1 MAGYVPEW
9 LRGSHKKSGTSK
21 IEHGKR
27 EMPGFHTGQK
37 DHPVTQEMKRD
48 PHTSAAYLAD
58 GGMPSEEK
66 LKEMGLAASNAE
78 REAGG
83 RPGIVEGFKNLIG
96 RFKEGNIDDP
106 NSLAYERYGAGR
118 GRREYEDQKAFAEN
132 AAMQPRGMKN
142 AAMVMRGDKMAA
154 EPSPASNSVPKMPEV
169 ETKDISPKPSAE
181 YMDMDSMKRRAMSG
195 GANLPQAE
203 SAPRPMSTEPNRTA
217 KPAPAPRKR
226 GVEAGTVPAEP
237 KASTGKQVII
247 PDNKRPPVDN
257 ATRKTKPGSRGGNNE
272 ERKSRPYPAEQAVQN
287 LGKRFK
293 EADDAYKSAPNA
305 INKKARDEAKKRYEK
320 AAKEMR

>member
-1 MAGYVPEW
+1 MAGNVPDW
-9 LRGSHKKSGTSK
+9 ARSNHKKSPTSK
-21 IEHGKR
+21 MTHGIQSRPIFHGEHSDSPLK
-27 EMPGFHTGQK
+27 EMHMHT
-37 DHPVTQEMKRD
+37 E
-48 PHTSAAYLAD
+48 AAFLAD

-78 REAGG
+78 RDAAG

-132 AAMQPRGMKN
+132 AKMQGDGMRN
-142 AAMVMRGDKMAA
+142 AGMVMRGDKMKTDA
-154 EPSPASNSVPKMPEV
+154 SPVMPEV

-181 YMDMDSMKRRAMSG
+181 YKMDMDSMKRSAMSG
-195 GANLPQAE
+195 GDNLPQAE
-203 SAPRPMSTEPNRTA
+203 SAPRPMSTEPVRNA
-217 KPAPAPRKR
+217 KPAAAPRKR
-226 GVEAGTVPAEP
+226 GVEIGTVPAET

-257 ATRKTKPGSRGGNNE
+257 ATRKEKPGARGGKNE
-272 ERKSRPYPAEQAVQN
+272 ERKSKPYPAEQAVQN

-293 EADDAYKSAPNA
+293 EADDALRADPKNA
-305 INKKARDEAKKRYEK
+305 SKKKARDEAKMRYEK